1 MTSVRRPGRAALVGG
16 LVLSLGLAG
25 IAAAWVGLPGLPGH
39 GPLTA
44 EVGIHYSHY
53 GPDRLVVAA
62 GQPLTVVLQNGDP
75 IDHEWI
81 VGDEATHERHR
92 TGTEP
97 AHGTRPTEVSIPAG
111 ASRTTT
117 VTFATPG
124 TYRFICHL
132 PGHEA
137 YGMVGTV
144 VVTGD

>member
-1 MTSVRRPGRAALVGG
+1 MTTVRRPGRVALAGG

-25 IAAAWVGLPGLPGH
+25 IAAAWAGLPGPSGP

-44 EVGIHYSHY
+44 EIAIHYSHY
-53 GPDRLVVAA
+53 QPDRLVVAV
-62 GQPLTVVLQNGDP
+62 GQPLTVVLRNGDP

-92 TGTEP
+92 TGMEP
-97 AHGTRPTEVSIPAG
+97 AHGGRPTEVSIPAG

-117 VTFATPG
+117 VAFDMPG